1 MMIIHF
7 RFNQLSFLRIEAAVL
22 VVAPTSNWVACPFT
36 MLNKFV
42 AAAFPK
48 KFVHD
53 DLDFC

>member
-7 RFNQLSFLRIEAAVL
+7 QFNQLSFLRIEAAVL